1 MKFSKLEEQSIYWS
15 GVENALIP
23 KSRLLSLEYKGKKN
37 DFSCYKVLTSSSL
50 PEYQGGEIMI
60 DERNKKLIYSKK
72 INTENKND
80 ILHAQLELSKANKRK
95 HLYRGF
101 SLKTGTPENN
111 CIEVTL
117 HK

>member
-1 MKFSKLEEQSIYWS
+1 
-15 GVENALIP
+15 
-23 KSRLLSLEYKGKKN
+23 
-37 DFSCYKVLTSSSL
+37 
-50 PEYQGGEIMI
+50 
-60 DERNKKLIYSKK
+60 LIYSKK

-80 ILHAQLELSKANKRK
+80 ILHAQLELSKANKCK